1 MLKDYLNK
9 RVTVFYET
17 GYTYKQLK
25 GIITKVTT
33 NFIEVDKNTLISIN
47 KIIKVILKE
56 KE

>member
-9 RVTVFYET
+9 RVTVLYET

-33 NFIEVDKNTLISIN
+33 NFIEVDKNTLISVN

>member
-9 RVTVFYET
+9 KVIVFYET

-25 GIITKVTT
+25 GVVTKVTI
-33 NFIEVDKNTLISIN
+33 NFIEIDKNTLINIS
-47 KIIKVILKE
+47 KIIKVVLKE